1 MDIVLPL
8 ILGIVISAAGIML
21 PGLINMTAAKIS
33 LKEGR
38 RRAVVF
44 ALGATTVVFFQTYI
58 AVSFAKFINS
68 RPDIIEILEET
79 GLVIFTL
86 LTIFFLFIA
95 KKKKPTKGKALT
107 KHSSYT
113 GNYFLGALLSALNF
127 FPIPYYVFVSISL
140 SANGHFLFTPLF
152 VFLFVMGVV
161 VGSFGVF
168 YLYIVFFKKI
178 EHKTD
183 FFMQNINYLLG
194 SVTGLVSI
202 ITLIKIL
209 RNQ

>member
-1 MDIVLPL
+1 MEILLPL
-8 ILGIVISAAGIML
+8 FLGIVLSAVGIVL

-38 RRAVVF
+38 QRAVVF
-44 ALGATTVVFFQTYI
+44 ALGATTIVFFQTYI

-68 RPDIIEILEET
+68 RPDIIYMLEET
-79 GLVIFTL
+79 GLIIFGV

-95 KKKKPTKGKALT
+95 KKKKHKKEKEVVKLN
-107 KHSSYT
+107 SRV
-113 GNYFLGALLSALNF
+113 GNFFLGALLSALNF
-127 FPIPYYVFVSISL
+127 FPIPYYVFVSVTL
-140 SANGHFLFTPLF
+140 STYDYFHFTHLF

-161 VGSFGVF
+161 IGSFAIF
-168 YLYIVFFKKI
+168 YLYIVFFKRF
-178 EHKTD
+178 ENRAD

-209 RNQ
+209 RNN

>member
-1 MDIVLPL
+1 MEIVLPL
-8 ILGIVISAAGIML
+8 VLGIVVSATGIML

-38 RRAVVF
+38 RRAVFF
-44 ALGATTVVFFQTYI
+44 ALGATVVVFFQTYI

-68 RPDIIEILEET
+68 RPDIIYLLEET
-79 GLVIFTL
+79 GLVIFSA

-95 KKKKPTKGKALT
+95 KKKKLKKEKEIIKRNSL
-107 KHSSYT
+107 T
-113 GNYFLGALLSALNF
+113 GNFFLGALLSALNF
-127 FPIPYYVFVSISL
+127 FPIPYYVFVSVSL
-140 SANGHFLFTPLF
+140 SAYKYFYFTHLF

-161 VGSFGVF
+161 AGSFSVF

-183 FFMQNINYLLG
+183 FFLQNINYLLG
-194 SVTGLVSI
+194 SVTGLISV

>member
-1 MDIVLPL
+1 MDIILPL
-8 ILGIVISAAGIML
+8 LLGIVISAAGIML
-21 PGLINMTAAKIS
+21 PGLINMTAAKIAI
-33 LKEGR
+33 KEGR

-68 RPDIIEILEET
+68 RPDIIYILEET
-79 GLVIFTL
+79 GLVIFSL

-95 KKKKPTKGKALT
+95 KKKKPKAD
-107 KHSSYT
+107 KDIIKQKSFT

-140 SANGHFLFTPLF
+140 SANGYFSFTPLF
-152 VFLFVMGVV
+152 VFLFVIGVV
-161 VGSFGVF
+161 IGSFGVF

-183 FFMQNINYLLG
+183 FFMRNINYLLG
-194 SVTGLVSI
+194 SVTGLVSV
-202 ITLIKIL
+202 ITLIKII
-209 RNQ
+209 RNH

>member
-1 MDIVLPL
+1 MEIVLPL
-8 ILGIVISAAGIML
+8 VLGIVISAAGILL

-38 RRAVVF
+38 QRAVIF
-44 ALGATTVVFFQTYI
+44 ALGATTIVFFQTYI

-68 RPDIIEILEET
+68 RPDIIYMLEET
-79 GLVIFTL
+79 GLAIFIV

-95 KKKKPTKGKALT
+95 KKKKHKKEKDVVKLN
-107 KHSSYT
+107 SRT
-113 GNYFLGALLSALNF
+113 GNFFLGALLSALNF
-127 FPIPYYVFVSISL
+127 FPIPYYVFVSVSL
-140 SANGHFLFTPLF
+140 STYDYFHFTNLF

-161 VGSFGVF
+161 IGSFSVF
-168 YLYIVFFKKI
+168 YLYIVFFKRF
-178 EHKTD
+178 ENRAD

-209 RNQ
+209 RNN

>member
-1 MDIVLPL
+1 MDIILPL
-8 ILGIVISAAGIML
+8 VLGIVLSAAGVVL

-44 ALGATTVVFFQTYI
+44 ALGASAVVFFQTYI
-58 AVSFAKFINS
+58 AVSFANFINN
-68 RPDIIEILEET
+68 RPDIIYMLEET
-79 GLVIFTL
+79 GLVIFGA
-86 LTIFFLFIA
+86 LTIFFFFIA
-95 KKKKPTKGKALT
+95 KKKKKKE
-107 KHSSYT
+107 KEIIRRSSYT
-113 GNYFLGALLSALNF
+113 GNFFLGALLSALNF

-140 SANGHFLFTPLF
+140 STHKYFFFTPLF
-152 VFLFVMGVV
+152 VFLFVLGVV
-161 VGSFGVF
+161 VGSFSIF
-168 YLYIVFFKKI
+168 YLYIVFFKKV

-183 FFMQNINYLLG
+183 FFIRNINYLLG
-194 SVTGLVSI
+194 SVTGIVSI